1 MNRASTNQSHM
12 RRSHFAR
19 KKSNSKYES
28 EYSNAS
34 NIEKEITEKQ
44 I

>member
-12 RRSHFAR
+12 RRSHFK
-19 KKSNSKYES
+19 KKSNSRYES

-44 I
+44 V